1 MWRCPQ
7 QSCRIQ
13 CHTCAMRCMTRCRP
27 SHTCLLRKTSRWR
40 SPQLRSVLQHIA
52 CTARYPPTR
61 HVPWHNRHRCRRRPV
76 RAGPPCTA
84 SLSTCRRM
92 RGPQGTR
99 HTHDWTTHLVQPS
112 RIRQLRKHADH
123 GKRGRWCSS
132 EPRTCTDP
140 PGTEPGAS
148 STRGSMSPSASSTP
162 TRWSCTSSQRSKARR
177 RSRPTSSWRPR
188 TPSTRDPSSTC
199 PPSSGPGPRG
209 TCATRCT
216 PAQTSRR
223 PRRTCRT
230 RTGCT
235 TRSPPSRTILRCR
248 WSTRRSRLRRR
259 SRRCTASPWRCHR
272 KSGLPGRPSTRG

>member
-1 MWRCPQ
+1 MKNAQRC
-7 QSCRIQ
+7 R
-13 CHTCAMRCMTRCRP
+13 RCMQ
-27 SHTCLLRKTSRWR
+27 R
-40 SPQLRSVLQHIA
+40 SPQSSSAQPRSVYKPPRQPARRSQHRSA
-52 CTARYPPTR
+52 CKHHCRERQTGPLDTACVWRYHHMR
-61 HVPWHNRHRCRRRPV
+61 
-76 RAGPPCTA
+76 GPPCTEHTRDLTMPLVGVFGTLMA
-84 SLSTCRRM
+84 RHKLA
-92 RGPQGTR
+92 GPCT
-99 HTHDWTTHLVQPS
+99 
-112 RIRQLRKHADH
+112 
-123 GKRGRWCSS
+123 RGRWCSS